1 MLRLNLTR
9 SSILLL
15 LAVLLAGQ
23 SFASDRPRAVI
34 IGFDGADAELIRDW
48 MDQGLLPNLAA
59 LRDEGSFA
67 PLQPTNPPQTPV
79 SWSTFATGLDPGGTE
94 IFDFLKRNPDD
105 YLPDFAMIT
114 ETRRTFMFGENN
126 GISLGLIAA
135 GTLLVLTLILS
146 WFLSITWR
154 TRVALSLLC
163 AAVAGTAVG
172 VTVNA
177 FFPVEIPDAINNR
190 QGSTMWELASQAGK
204 KVQVIRVP
212 ATFPAEEVGGGTML
226 SGLGVPDMRGRVGT
240 PAYYTSDPNFN
251 PENNDFSLELV
262 RLHARRGLIKTEVV
276 GPRNKPFFDY
286 VVDREAAKAPQSD
299 QRAVKRRKSEELRE
313 AGVASRIDLP
323 LTLEVTDTTATIT
336 LSGKTITLGVGE
348 WSDWFELQ
356 FPVNKLLDRLSPLVG
371 IARFKL
377 LATSPELE
385 LYMSPINFHPDC
397 HPVAFAYPPDFS
409 ERLLDEYG
417 MYKTLGW
424 ALDTWSLPSGV
435 GDEDLF
441 LEDMHYTVARYEEI
455 MEGLLAENDTDL
467 FIQIFYF
474 TDRIGHLFWRL
485 LDTGHSLYDAQL
497 AARYGDEMLKAYKKM
512 DQLVGKA
519 RALVG
524 EDALFLVL
532 SDHGFSSFRRGVNY
546 NNWLEEQGLLVLK
559 NQPTGRADLEKLFD
573 TRDLF
578 GDVDWRQTKA
588 YALGLG
594 AIYINLLGREAHGTV
609 LPGKE
614 YDQIREQI
622 KDGLEALVDPMTGEK
637 PINRVWYREEIY
649 ETYDD
654 NLIPDLRVSN
664 NHHYRV
670 SWQTSLGG
678 FGNSLI
684 EDNTRAW
691 SGDHCSLDPD
701 QVRGVFFSNRPINT
715 ETPRMLDVMP
725 TVLDHLGIEP
735 PIEVQGRTLF

>member
-1 MLRLNLTR
+1 MLKIIVSQMSRM
-9 SSILLL
+9 ILLVCL
-15 LAVLLAGQ
+15 LAVPLTLAEG
-23 SFASDRPRAVI
+23 PRAVI
-34 IGFDGADAELIRDW
+34 IGFDGADAELIQDW
-48 MDQGLLPNLAA
+48 MDQGELPNLAA
-59 LRDEGSFA
+59 LRDEGTFA

-79 SWSTFATGLDPGGTE
+79 SWSTFATGLDPGQTE

-114 ETRRTFMFGENN
+114 ESRRIFMFGENN
-126 GISLGLIAA
+126 GVTFGLLAA
-135 GTLLVLTLILS
+135 GALLLLTLILS

-154 TRVALSLLC
+154 TRAVLSVLV
-163 AAVAGTAVG
+163 AAVAGLSVG
-172 VTVNA
+172 YTVEA

-190 QGSTMWELASQAGK
+190 QGQTMWELASQAGK
-204 KVQVIRVP
+204 TVQVIRVP
-212 ATFPAEEVGGGTML
+212 ATFPAEPVGNGTML

-240 PAYYTSDPNFN
+240 PSYYTSDPAFD

-262 RLHARRGLIKTEVV
+262 RLSARRGVVSTEVM

-286 VVDREAAKAPQSD
+286 VVDREAAKVAQTER
-299 QRAVKRRKSEELRE
+299 RAMKRRVREELRD
-313 AGVASRIDLP
+313 AGVESRIDLP
-323 LTLEVTDTTATIT
+323 LVLEATDTTVTIT
-336 LSGKTITLGVGE
+336 LSGKTVTLQVGE
-348 WSDWFELQ
+348 WSDWFDLQ
-356 FPVNKLLDRLSPLVG
+356 FPVNAVLDKLSPLVG

-377 LATSPELE
+377 LATSPHLE

-397 HPVAFAYPPDFS
+397 HPVAFAYPPEFS
-409 ERLLDEYG
+409 EQLLDDYG

-441 LEDMHYTVARYEEI
+441 LEDMYFTVARYEEM
-455 MEGLLAENDTDL
+455 MEGMLTKSEADL

-474 TDRIGHLFWRL
+474 PDRIGHLFWRF
-485 LDTGHSLYDAQL
+485 LDTGHALYDAQL
-497 AARYGDEMLKAYKKM
+497 AAKYGDEILKAYKKM

-519 RALVG
+519 RALV
-524 EDALFLVL
+524 DPDTLFLVL

-546 NNWLEEQGLLVLK
+546 NNWLEENGLLVLK
-559 NQPTGRADLEKLFD
+559 NQPSGRANLEQLFD

-578 GDVDWRQTKA
+578 ADVDWSQTKA

-594 AIYINLLGREAHGTV
+594 AIYINRLGRERYGTV

-614 YDQIREQI
+614 YDDVRQQI
-622 KDGLEALVDPMTGEK
+622 KAGLESLVDPLTGEH
-637 PINRVWYREEIY
+637 PVSRVWYREDMY
-649 ETYDD
+649 ADYDD
-654 NLIPDLRVSN
+654 SLVPDLRVAN
-664 NHHYRV
+664 NHQYRV

-678 FGNSLI
+678 FGDGVI

-701 QVRGVFFSNRPINT
+701 QVHGVLFLNRKINT
-715 ETPRMLDVMP
+715 DAPRMRDVMP
-725 TVLDHLGIEP
+725 TVLEHLGIP
-735 PIEVQGRTLF
+735 TPADVQGVSLF